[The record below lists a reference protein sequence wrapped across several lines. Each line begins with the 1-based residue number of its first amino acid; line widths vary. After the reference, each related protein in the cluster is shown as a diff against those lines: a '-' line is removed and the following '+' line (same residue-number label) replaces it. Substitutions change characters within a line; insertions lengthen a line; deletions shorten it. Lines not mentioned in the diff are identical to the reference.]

1 MGRYL
6 FTVPTGLTILLTAQA
21 ELAHAQADSAVEVIE
36 VVGTTPLGAAIDAD
50 TVAANV
56 QTASAEEIREQ
67 GALDLADFMRRS
79 LGSVF
84 VNEAQSNPLQP
95 DVQYRGF
102 VGSPLLGLPQGLAVY
117 QDGVRSNEPF
127 GDTVNWA
134 LIPESAIDSVYLLP
148 GANPLFGLNALGGAI
163 AIRTK
168 DGFSSPGSRAE
179 VLAGSFGRTSLQAET
194 GGTLGSGLGY
204 FVTASRFDE
213 DGWRDFS
220 PSEADQV
227 FAKLSAQG
235 ERSRI
240 DTSLT
245 LVDTDLI
252 GNGAAPVDLLEVDP
266 EAIFTRPDRTQN
278 DLVLLNVNAEQ
289 SVSDAITLRG
299 NVYVRRSD
307 VDTLNGDDSD
317 FEECEA
323 TPGFICEEEDGDE
336 EIVLDENG
344 DPIAFDDDLE
354 GATINHTSTKQD
366 GAGFGLQA
374 DIESRLAGRDNLLT
388 VGVAHDSGDI
398 EFAAS
403 TELGALDA
411 TRLAVPGGVFV
422 GEAFTGLHAFVDNTG
437 LFVSNTFSLGATAS
451 LTVSGRYNRTH
462 VVLEDQLDDD
472 LDGDHTFQRFNPAVG
487 LTIGRDDL
495 RFYAGYSEANRAPSP
510 VELTCADE
518 DDPCRLPNAFLADPP
533 LEQVVAKTFEAG
545 VRGTFGSGR
554 WHAGLFHTAN
564 DDDIL
569 FISAGALTN
578 QGFFDNV
585 GETRRQGVELNVS
598 GEAGERITWFVDY
611 TQLDATFRES
621 FSVPSPNNPA
631 AVDGE
636 IAVEPGDRL
645 PLIPERLLKAGL
657 RLTASERLTFGL
669 EILNASGA
677 FFRGDEGNVTEDL
690 EDYTLLNARM
700 ELALGERASLF
711 VTIDNLLDEEYSDI
725 RPIRRGRRSTGRR
738 FRGTP
743 FLGPGRAARRLGRGP
758 RAVLRRRAAF
768 DRERLDAPRG
778 QASVAARRE
787 KYPELLVV
795 RSDVRVAPARRHRAA
810 LPEIAAI
817 ERAEELTLL
826 HAAQPGRE
834 VRRVARAAR
843 VGRMA
848 ARALR
853 LKHAPA
859 DVGRDIGATRA
870 GVGLALDPIRRRR
883 LRPWLLRRRLRRK
896 RLRRAGVTAERGAD
910 GKQ

>member
-1 MGRYL
+1 MRRYSTPAPAIL
-6 FTVPTGLTILLTAQA
+6 AALLTVHLDVA
-21 ELAHAQADSAVEVIE
+21 LAQADSPIEVIE
-36 VVGTTPLGAAIDAD
+36 IIGTTPLGSELDAD
-50 TVAANV
+50 AIAANV
-56 QTASAEEIREQ
+56 QTATAEDMREQ

-168 DGFSSPGSRAE
+168 DGFTSPDTRAE
-179 VLAGSFGRTSLQAET
+179 VLTGSFGRTALQAET
-194 GGTLGSGLGY
+194 GGIFGEDLGY
-204 FVTASRFDE
+204 FLTVSRFEE

-227 FAKLSAQG
+227 FGKLSFETGSA
-235 ERSRI
+235 RI

-252 GNGAAPVDLLEVDP
+252 GNGAVPADLLELEP

-278 DLVLLNVNAEQ
+278 DLAMLNVTAEQ
-289 SVSDAITLRG
+289 TVSDAITLRG
-299 NVYVRRSD
+299 NLYVRRSD
-307 VDTLNGDDSD
+307 VSTLNGDDSD
-317 FEECEA
+317 FEECA
-323 TPGFICEEEDGDE
+323 NTPGFICEEEDGDE

-344 DPIAFDDDLE
+344 DPIAFDDELE
-354 GATINHTSTKQD
+354 GATINRSSTEQD

-374 DIESRLAGRDNLLT
+374 DIESPLAGRDNLFT
-388 VGVAHDSGDI
+388 VGVAHDAGDVAF
-398 EFAAS
+398 EAS

-422 GEAFTGLHAFVDNTG
+422 GEAFTGLEATVENTG
-437 LFVSNTFSLGATAS
+437 VFVSNTFSLGATGT

-472 LDGDHTFQRFNPAVG
+472 LDGDHRFQRFNPAVG
-487 LTIGRDDL
+487 FTIGSDTL
-495 RFYAGYSEANRAPSP
+495 KFYLGYSEANRAPSP

-545 VRGTFGSGR
+545 VRGTLGSGR
-554 WHAGLFHTAN
+554 WHAGLFHTTN

-585 GETRRQGVELNVS
+585 GETRRQGIELNLS
-598 GEAGERITWFVDY
+598 GDAGDKVAWSVDY
-611 TQLDATFRES
+611 TQLEATFHDS
-621 FSVPSPNNPA
+621 FSVPSPNNREA
-631 AVDGE
+631 TGGE

-657 RLTASERLTFGL
+657 RFAPSERLTLGL
-669 EILNASGA
+669 DAIHAAGA
-677 FFRGDEGNVTEDL
+677 HFRGDEGNLAEKLD
-690 EDYTLLNARM
+690 DYTLLNARM
-700 ELALGERASLF
+700 EWRLGEHARLF
-711 VTIDNLLDEEYSDI
+711 INVDNLLDEEYATFGLFGEADEVLGDDFDDPS
-725 RPIRRGRRSTGRR
+725 
-738 FRGTP
+738 
-743 FLGPGRAARRLGRGP
+743 FLGPGAPRAAWAG
-758 RAVLRRRAAF
+758 
-768 DRERLDAPRG
+768 
-778 QASVAARRE
+778 
-787 KYPELLVV
+787 
-795 RSDVRVAPARRHRAA
+795 VRV
-810 LPEIAAI
+810 
-817 ERAEELTLL
+817 
-826 HAAQPGRE
+826 QF
-834 VRRVARAAR
+834 
-843 VGRMA
+843 
-848 ARALR
+848 
-853 LKHAPA
+853 
-859 DVGRDIGATRA
+859 
-870 GVGLALDPIRRRR
+870 
-883 LRPWLLRRRLRRK
+883 
-896 RLRRAGVTAERGAD
+896 
-910 GKQ
+910 

>member
-1 MGRYL
+1 MSRCSAAAPAIL
-6 FTVPTGLTILLTAQA
+6 ATLLTAHVSVA
-21 ELAHAQADSAVEVIE
+21 TAQPDSPIEVIQ
-36 VVGTTPLGAAIDAD
+36 VIGTTPLGSELDAD
-50 TVAANV
+50 AIAANV
-56 QTASAEEIREQ
+56 QTATAEEIREQ

-168 DGFSSPGSRAE
+168 DGFASPGTRAE
-179 VLAGSFGRTSLQAET
+179 VLAGSFGRSALQAET
-194 GGTLGSGLGY
+194 GGTFGEDLGY
-204 FVTASRFDE
+204 FLTVSRFEE

-227 FAKLSAQG
+227 FAKLSAEG

-252 GNGAAPVDLLEVDP
+252 GNGAVPADLLELEP

-278 DLVLLNVNAEQ
+278 DLAMLNVTAEQ
-289 SVSDAITLRG
+289 TVSDAITLRG
-299 NVYVRRSD
+299 NLYVRRSD
-307 VDTLNGDDSD
+307 VSTLNGDDSD
-317 FEECEA
+317 FEECA
-323 TPGFICEEEDGDE
+323 DTPGFICEEEDGDE

-344 DPIAFDDDLE
+344 DPIAFDDELE
-354 GATINHTSTKQD
+354 GATINRSSTEQD

-374 DIESRLAGRDNLLT
+374 DIESRLAGRDNFFT
-388 VGVAHDSGDI
+388 VGLAHDAGDVAF
-398 EFAAS
+398 EAS

-422 GEAFTGLHAFVDNTG
+422 GEAFTGLEATVENTG
-437 LFVSNTFSLGATAS
+437 VFASNTFSLGATGT

-487 LTIGRDDL
+487 FTMGSDTLK
-495 RFYAGYSEANRAPSP
+495 FYLGYSEANRAPSP

-545 VRGTFGSGR
+545 VRGTLGSGR
-554 WHAGLFHTAN
+554 WHAGLFHTTS

-585 GETRRQGVELNVS
+585 GETRRQGIELNLS
-598 GEAGERITWFVDY
+598 GDAGDKVAWSVDY
-611 TQLDATFRES
+611 TQLEATFRES
-621 FSVPSPNNPA
+621 FSVPSPNNPEA
-631 AVDGE
+631 TDGE

-657 RLTASERLTFGL
+657 RFAPSERLTLGL
-669 EILNASGA
+669 DAIHAAGA
-677 FFRGDEGNVTEDL
+677 HFRGDEGNLAEKLD
-690 EDYTLLNARM
+690 DYTLLNARM
-700 ELALGERASLF
+700 EWRLGEHTSL
-711 VTIDNLLDEEYSDI
+711 VLNVDNLLDEEYATFGLFGEADEVLGDDFDDPS
-725 RPIRRGRRSTGRR
+725 
-738 FRGTP
+738 
-743 FLGPGRAARRLGRGP
+743 FLGPGAPRAAWAG
-758 RAVLRRRAAF
+758 
-768 DRERLDAPRG
+768 
-778 QASVAARRE
+778 
-787 KYPELLVV
+787 
-795 RSDVRVAPARRHRAA
+795 VRV
-810 LPEIAAI
+810 
-817 ERAEELTLL
+817 
-826 HAAQPGRE
+826 QF
-834 VRRVARAAR
+834 
-843 VGRMA
+843 
-848 ARALR
+848 
-853 LKHAPA
+853 
-859 DVGRDIGATRA
+859 
-870 GVGLALDPIRRRR
+870 
-883 LRPWLLRRRLRRK
+883 
-896 RLRRAGVTAERGAD
+896 
-910 GKQ
+910 